1 MSGNP
6 PPDSGTPPTAA
17 ELPDEVLGIE
27 DLHVTVHDGAAA
39 ALRGVSLAVRQG
51 EIVGLVGESGS
62 GKTLTCRAAL
72 GVLPPGVAA
81 AQGKIT
87 FAGENVT
94 ELSRRGWERLH
105 GSHIGAVFQDP
116 ASYLNP
122 NLTVGSQVTEVLRVK
137 RKLSRAR
144 ARERAVELL
153 TAVGLRRA
161 GRVFHQIPA
170 ELSGGM
176 LQRVMIAIAISC
188 DPELLIADEA
198 TTALD
203 VTIQAEIIELI
214 KDLRDQ
220 RGLAVLFVSHDLA
233 VIRELCDRVVVF
245 YAGEVVEAGPVEE
258 IIERPRHPYT
268 QALLRV
274 ASVGDF
280 QRRELEVI
288 PGQPPHV
295 GAQITGC
302 RFAERCPAA
311 IDACRSGDIA
321 LTRLGPAHQARCVR
335 VNDPAL
341 AQASAAVAAP
351 APAAV
356 AGLAVA
362 GPGAAAAAGTTVAD
376 QELANR

>member
-1 MSGNP
+1 MAGQP
-6 PPDSGTPPTAA
+6 PPETVLTDAA
-17 ELPDEVLGIE
+17 HQAGPHDTVLGIE
-27 DLHVTVHDGAAA
+27 DLHVTVHDGGAT
-39 ALRGVSLAVRQG
+39 ALRGVSLRVHSG

-72 GVLPPGVAA
+72 GVLPKGVAA
-81 AQGKIT
+81 ARGAIT
-87 FAGENVT
+87 FAGEDVT
-94 ELSRRGWERLH
+94 RLPARGWQRLH
-105 GSHIGAVFQDP
+105 GSQIGAVFQDP
-116 ASYLNP
+116 SSYLNP
-122 NLTVGSQVTEVLRVK
+122 NLTVGSQLAEVLRVK
-137 RKLSRAR
+137 RRLPRAQAHR
-144 ARERAVELL
+144 RAVELF
-153 TAVGLRRA
+153 TAVGLNEA

-188 DPELLIADEA
+188 DPRLLIADEA

-214 KDLRDQ
+214 KELRDQ
-220 RGLAVLFVSHDLA
+220 RGLSVLFVSHDLA
-233 VIRELCDRVVVF
+233 VIRELCDRVIVF

-295 GAQITGC
+295 GELITGC
-302 RFAERCPAA
+302 RFAQRCPAA
-311 IDACRSGDIA
+311 VDACTAGDIA
-321 LTRLGPAHQARCVR
+321 LTRPGPAHEARCVR
-335 VNDPAL
+335 VDDPAL
-341 AQASAAVAAP
+341 AQVSAAVAAP
-351 APAAV
+351 VPD
-356 AGLAVA
+356 
-362 GPGAAAAAGTTVAD
+362 AAAAGGSDPDRTGDSAAWD
-376 QELANR
+376 DEELASR

>member
-6 PPDSGTPPTAA
+6 PPDPGTPPTAA

-94 ELSRRGWERLH
+94 DLSRRGWERLH

-137 RKLSRAR
+137 RGLSRAK
-144 ARERAVELL
+144 AHEKAVDLL
-153 TAVGLRRA
+153 TSVGLRQA

-203 VTIQAEIIELI
+203 VTIQSEIIELI
-214 KDLRDQ
+214 KELRDKA
-220 RGLAVLFVSHDLA
+220 GLAVLFVSHDLA

-302 RFAERCPAA
+302 RFAARCPAA
-311 IDACRSGDIA
+311 ADACRAGDIA
-321 LTRLGPAHQARCVR
+321 LTRLGPAHEARCAR

-341 AQASAAVAAP
+341 AEASAAVAAP
-351 APAAV
+351 APAPALAPGAV
-356 AGLAVA
+356 AD
-362 GPGAAAAAGTTVAD
+362 AAGAG
-376 QELANR
+376 QELARR

>member
-1 MSGNP
+1 MPGNP
-6 PPDSGTPPTAA
+6 PPDQ
-17 ELPDEVLGIE
+17 VLDIE
-27 DLHVTVHDGAAA
+27 DLHVTVHHGAAA
-39 ALRGVSLAVRQG
+39 ALRGVSLSVHSG

-72 GVLPPGVAA
+72 GVLPAGVAA
-81 AQGKIT
+81 AHGTIT
-87 FAGENVT
+87 FAGEDVT
-94 ELSRRGWERLH
+94 DLPLRRWERLH

-122 NLTVGSQVTEVLRVK
+122 NLTIGSQVTEVLRIK
-137 RKLSRAR
+137 RGLSRA
-144 ARERAVELL
+144 AAHAKAIELL
-153 TAVGLRRA
+153 TAVGLHQA
-161 GRVFHQIPA
+161 GRVFHQVPA

-233 VIRELCDRVVVF
+233 VIQELCDRVIVF
-245 YAGEVVEAGPVEE
+245 YAGEVVETGPVEE

-280 QRRELEVI
+280 RRRELQVI
-288 PGQPPHV
+288 PGQPPQV
-295 GAQITGC
+295 GALITGC
-302 RFAERCPAA
+302 RFAERCPAVT
-311 IDACRSGDIA
+311 DACRAAEVA
-321 LTRLGPAHQARCVR
+321 LTRLGPAHEARCVR

-341 AQASAAVAAP
+341 IEASAAVAAW
-351 APAAV
+351 AP
-356 AGLAVA
+356 GQD
-362 GPGAAAAAGTTVAD
+362 AAGVTGTGGACATAAD
-376 QELANR
+376 QELASR

>member
-1 MSGNP
+1 M
-6 PPDSGTPPTAA
+6 PPDQLDRP
-17 ELPDEVLGIE
+17 EVLSIA
-27 DLHVTVHDGAAA
+27 DLHVTVHDGAAI
-39 ALRGVSLAVRQG
+39 ALRGVSLEVHSG

-72 GVLPPGVAA
+72 GVLPEGVAA
-81 AQGKIT
+81 ARGTIT
-87 FAGENVT
+87 FGGEDVT
-94 ELSRRGWERLH
+94 ALPPRRWERLH

-137 RKLSRAR
+137 RRLSRRQAHAR
-144 ARERAVELL
+144 AIELL
-153 TAVGLRRA
+153 TAVGLHQA
-161 GRVFHQIPA
+161 GRVFRQIPA

-245 YAGEVVEAGPVEE
+245 YAGEVVEAGPVAE

-274 ASVGDF
+274 AAVGAF
-280 QRRELEVI
+280 QRRELQVI
-288 PGQPPHV
+288 PGQPPAV
-295 GAQITGC
+295 GTAITGC
-302 RFAERCPAA
+302 RFAERCPAVT
-311 IDACRSGDIA
+311 DACREGDIA
-321 LTRLGPAHQARCVR
+321 LTRLGPAHLDGAHEARCAR

-341 AQASAAVAAP
+341 AAVAATVGAGSADP
-351 APAAV
+351 AGV
-356 AGLAVA
+356 LAGE
-362 GPGAAAAAGTTVAD
+362 P
-376 QELANR
+376 ELASR

>member
-1 MSGNP
+1 MPGNP
-6 PPDSGTPPTAA
+6 RLSETAPD
-17 ELPDEVLGIE
+17 LVLGIE
-27 DLHVTVHDGAAA
+27 NLHVTVHDGAAT
-39 ALRGVSLAVRQG
+39 ALRGISLAVHSG

-62 GKTLTCRAAL
+62 GKTLTCRVAL
-72 GVLPPGVAA
+72 GELPAGVAA
-81 AQGKIT
+81 AEGKII
-87 FAGENVT
+87 FAGDDVT
-94 ELSRRGWERLH
+94 DLSRRGWERLH

-137 RKLSRAR
+137 RRLAR
-144 ARERAVELL
+144 AQAREKAIELL
-153 TAVGLRRA
+153 TSVGLRQA
-161 GRVFHQIPA
+161 ERVFHQIPA

-214 KDLRDQ
+214 KDLRD
-220 RGLAVLFVSHDLA
+220 RAGLAVLFVSHDLA
-233 VIRELCDRVVVF
+233 VIRELCDRVIVF

-280 QRRELEVI
+280 RRRELEVI

-295 GAQITGC
+295 GERVTGC
-302 RFAERCPAA
+302 RFAVRCPAA
-311 IDACRSGDIA
+311 IDACRAGDIA
-321 LTRLGPAHQARCVR
+321 LTRLGAAHEARCVR
-335 VNDPAL
+335 VSDPAL
-341 AQASAAVAAP
+341 AEASAAVAA
-351 APAAV
+351 
-356 AGLAVA
+356 
-362 GPGAAAAAGTTVAD
+362 GPAAAGPAGRTGGAD
-376 QELANR
+376 VSQAGQELASR

>member
-1 MSGNP
+1 MPGNP
-6 PPDSGTPPTAA
+6 PP
-17 ELPDEVLGIE
+17 EEVLPESVRPEPEEVLVIK
-27 DLHVTVHDGAAA
+27 DLHVTVHSGAAA
-39 ALRGVSLAVRQG
+39 AVRGVTLTVRPG

-72 GVLPPGVAA
+72 GVLPPGVAIA
-81 AQGKIT
+81 GGKIA
-87 FAGENVT
+87 FAGQDVT
-94 ELSRRGWERLH
+94 DLPPRRWERLH
-105 GSHIGAVFQDP
+105 GAHIGAVFQDP

-122 NLTVGSQVTEVLRVK
+122 NLTVGSQLTEVLRVK
-137 RKLSRAR
+137 GRLTRAR
-144 ARERAVELL
+144 ARDKAIELF
-153 TAVGLRRA
+153 TSVGLHQA
-161 GRVFHQIPA
+161 GRVFHQVPA

-214 KDLRDQ
+214 KDLRDK

-245 YAGEVVEAGPVEE
+245 YAGEVVESGPVGE

-288 PGQPPHV
+288 AGQPPQV
-295 GAQITGC
+295 GARITGC
-302 RFAERCPAA
+302 RFAERCPSAVA
-311 IDACRSGDIA
+311 ACRTADIA
-321 LTRLGPAHQARCVR
+321 LARLGAAHEARCVR
-335 VNDPAL
+335 VDDPGL
-341 AQASAAVAAP
+341 
-351 APAAV
+351 PAAT
-356 AGLAVA
+356 
-362 GPGAAAAAGTTVAD
+362 AADPEMAT
-376 QELANR
+376 R